1 MPILR
6 PILPQVQQVKMSSSA
21 PTGGTQPKELSV
33 RFGADH
39 IASARLVHVSEHVD
53 LALIRVQG
61 APNCIPLGF
70 SDEADLSGKEVV
82 AIGFFGLDGTSMCI
96 DPGTSRGH
104 ILGEAVVFPTDSDD
118 LNEFSPTNLPTAKGM
133 SGAPVLLEDKVA
145 GVLCNSDAADGVSPQ
160 RAISSLLRQQASFLK
175 LRFSRL
181 NTDCTSSWW
190 NADRSPPWWS
200 PSRWCCPR
208 GSRIPRSPWQI
219 RAGIDKQGAAADA
232 GELLS
237 GQVKAVRKPWRSRC
251 RRRRGTSFGLD
262 EKEELVACHRDARL
276 GGELDGGHRDD
287 GGDGEGE
294 GVDDGGAA
302 VADVVLEDKELATG
316 VVDAARVAVGHGG
329 DRGPGGGG
337 RVGGVEEESLAAGR
351 HDAMRRPVP
360 GQVVR
365 LGEEGRERREG
376 ADGSGEEVEERR
388 GEVGGVDGERP
399 PVRGDVE
406 DAVAAR
412 SGGGGDGGG
421 GEGGRR

>member
-82 AIGFFGLDGTSMCI
+82 AIGFFGLDGTSM
-96 DPGTSRGH
+96 
-104 ILGEAVVFPTDSDD
+104 GEAVVFPTDSDD

-145 GVLCNSDAADGVSPQ
+145 GVLCNSDAALGMIQDGVSPQ

>member
-1 MPILR
+1 
-6 PILPQVQQVKMSSSA
+6 MSSSA
-21 PTGGTQPKELSV
+21 PTGDSPPSRTPEQRVYDEHRVSVVQMTCVLVTKEGRKLGVGTGFVVHNDGASCLVLTCAHVIDPKRRGTQPKELSV

-70 SDEADLSGKEVV
+70 SDEADLSGKE
-82 AIGFFGLDGTSMCI
+82 G
-96 DPGTSRGH
+96 
-104 ILGEAVVFPTDSDD
+104 
-118 LNEFSPTNLPTAKGM
+118 
-133 SGAPVLLEDKVA
+133 
-145 GVLCNSDAADGVSPQ
+145 
-160 RAISSLLRQQASFLK
+160 
-175 LRFSRL
+175 
-181 NTDCTSSWW
+181 
-190 NADRSPPWWS
+190 
-200 PSRWCCPR
+200 
-208 GSRIPRSPWQI
+208 
-219 RAGIDKQGAAADA
+219 GIDKQGAAADA

-376 ADGSGEEVEERR
+376 ADGAGEEVEERR

-412 SGGGGDGGG
+412 SGGGVDGGG